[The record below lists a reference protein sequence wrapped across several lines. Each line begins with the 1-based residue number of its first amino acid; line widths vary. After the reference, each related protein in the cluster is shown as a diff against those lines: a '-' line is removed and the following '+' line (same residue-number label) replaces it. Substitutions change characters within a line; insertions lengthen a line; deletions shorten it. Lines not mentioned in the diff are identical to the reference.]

1 VLGTLASDPYAGM
14 AWMHMQLAAGL
25 RRLGH
30 DVYYF
35 ETTSNW
41 PYDPVRRAKVDDSDY
56 AVPYLARVAAS
67 FGLEDR
73 WAYRRSY
80 GDKAWFGLPAGRA
93 EELLQNADAV
103 FNVAGSTKVA
113 EEGLEVGRL
122 IYFGTDPI
130 YHEVTYEQGD
140 AQTLEILSEHA
151 EVVTY
156 GENIGTPGC
165 RIPALPGLV
174 ARTRQPVLLD
184 IWANGGPAGEM
195 YTTVGNWKQS
205 GREVELDGER
215 YFWSKDREF
224 LRFLSLPEHL
234 GRPLEVATNLAET
247 DRSPGEGEAV
257 PAQGVGSAR
266 ALMERNGWRLV
277 DAHPFTTD
285 PWPYRDY
292 VRASRGVFTVA
303 RDLHV
308 RLRSG
313 WFSERSA
320 CYLAAG
326 RPVIAQNTGF
336 DTVLPTGEGL
346 FGFDTLEEA
355 VGAFEAIESDYERH
369 SRAAREIAEEYFRA
383 ETVLARLLED
393 LGL

>member
-1 VLGTLASDPYAGM
+1 MRRRARDRLRLIVLGTLASDPYAGM
-14 AWMHMQLAAGL
+14 AWMHMQLTAGL
-25 RRLGH
+25 RLLGH

-80 GDKAWFGLPAGRA
+80 GDKAWFGLSAGRA
-93 EELLQNADAV
+93 EELLQNAEAV

-130 YHEVTYEQGD
+130 YHEVTYQQGD
-140 AQTLEILSEHA
+140 EQTLEILSEHA

-184 IWANGGPAGEM
+184 IWANGRPAGEM

-215 YFWSKDREF
+215 YFWSKDR
-224 LRFLSLPEHL
+224 
-234 GRPLEVATNLAET
+234 
-247 DRSPGEGEAV
+247 
-257 PAQGVGSAR
+257 
-266 ALMERNGWRLV
+266 
-277 DAHPFTTD
+277 
-285 PWPYRDY
+285 
-292 VRASRGVFTVA
+292 
-303 RDLHV
+303 
-308 RLRSG
+308 
-313 WFSERSA
+313 
-320 CYLAAG
+320 
-326 RPVIAQNTGF
+326 
-336 DTVLPTGEGL
+336 
-346 FGFDTLEEA
+346 
-355 VGAFEAIESDYERH
+355 
-369 SRAAREIAEEYFRA
+369 
-383 ETVLARLLED
+383 
-393 LGL
+393 